1 MQQLYKGTIICF
13 GYTDRLGSQ
22 VISIGRHSSQ
32 LFIFGEVHDK
42 GFSKICWRSTLYL
55 HPKSITII
63 HECENWLVQ
72 LSFFR
77 QCQWHVQ
84 NLMVDYVTSK
94 RFIHLTRRKSPNR
107 HNSPR
112 IVAILLERS
121 STLDLSRRIMTRRN
135 RHKNLLELLDLLRD
149 LRRAYSLRRKLRGL
163 GGL

>member
-63 HECENWLVQ
+63 QECENWLVQ
-72 LSFFR
+72 
-77 QCQWHVQ
+77 VQ

-121 STLDLSRRIMTRRN
+121 STLDLSRRITTRRN

-163 GGL
+163 